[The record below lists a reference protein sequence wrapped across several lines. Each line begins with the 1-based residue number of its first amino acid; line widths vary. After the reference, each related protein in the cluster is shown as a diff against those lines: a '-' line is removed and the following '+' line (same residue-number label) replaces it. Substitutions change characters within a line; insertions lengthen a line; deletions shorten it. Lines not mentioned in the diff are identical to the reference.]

1 MNKIKLKIL
10 GITFNQVQAGAYAMI
25 LAEEYGNRRVPIII
39 GTPEAQSIAIFLE
52 NLRPPRPLTHDLFVS
67 FTQLLNFT
75 LKEVNISKYEG
86 GVFYAELIFSNGEK
100 DVFLDARTSDAIALA
115 IRANAPI
122 YMSGKIMNEVA
133 IEIDD
138 DDFNDYQDETSQQQ
152 MVSLDNLS
160 GEKLQKLL
168 NEAITAENYE
178 KASYIRDV
186 IKEKNKG
193 KT

>member
-1 MNKIKLKIL
+1 LNKIKLKIL